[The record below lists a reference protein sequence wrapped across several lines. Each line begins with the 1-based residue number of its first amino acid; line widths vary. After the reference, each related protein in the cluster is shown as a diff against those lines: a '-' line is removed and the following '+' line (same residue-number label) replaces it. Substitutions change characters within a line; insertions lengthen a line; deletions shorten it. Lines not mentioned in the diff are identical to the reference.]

1 MTNKTV
7 WAIYKSQLK
16 KAIEEKNN
24 NTEKVK
30 IAGESKT
37 PDRLI
42 YETKIDM
49 TLFYLLEKITPDE
62 LNEIRNNDYWLIRD
76 KIKDEYS
83 RKELTIQKIQEF
95 LNNKTK

>member
-1 MTNKTV
+1 MKNKTV
-7 WAIYKSQLK
+7 WAIYRSQLK

-24 NTEKVK
+24 NTEKIK
-30 IAGESKT
+30 IAGENKT
-37 PDRLI
+37 PERLI

-49 TLFYLLEKITPDE
+49 NLFFLLEKITPDE
-62 LNEIRNNDYWLIRD
+62 LKEIRDTDYWIIRD